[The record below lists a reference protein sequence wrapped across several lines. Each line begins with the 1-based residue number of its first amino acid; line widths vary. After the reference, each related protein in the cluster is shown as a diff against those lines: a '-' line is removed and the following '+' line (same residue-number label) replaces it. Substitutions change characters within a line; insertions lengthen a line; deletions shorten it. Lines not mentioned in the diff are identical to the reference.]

1 MVFETILG
9 MDAENVLQGR
19 QKVKNMNDQKT
30 LYRAG
35 TQDSKIFTSFFL
47 PSVGPAIHS
56 RHPSLILFQRLSATA
71 SLLPNIQWD
80 FFSNLSPSL
89 GTQ

>member
-35 TQDSKIFTSFFL
+35 TQDSKICTSYFFTFRRPCNTFSASI
-47 PSVGPAIHS
+47 PDIVSKAVGYRKSIA
-56 RHPSLILFQRLSATA
+56 
-71 SLLPNIQWD
+71 
-80 FFSNLSPSL
+80 
-89 GTQ
+89 